1 MSHKISHKISQRVLI
16 TAGASGI
23 GRAMAEAFAA
33 TGAQIWVTDV
43 DATALAK
50 LPEEW
55 RKTQVD
61 ASDEAGVAALFGEIS
76 NVWGGLDTLCA
87 NAGIAGPT
95 ALIEDVALK
104 DWRACVSVNLEG
116 TFLAAKYAAPLMKA
130 AGSGAI
136 VITSSTAGQHG
147 YPNRAPYAAAKWAVI
162 GLMKTLAME
171 LGPFGIRA
179 NAICPGA
186 VEGERMEGV
195 LQREAVAKGMTRDAV
210 YAGYAAGT
218 SMRSFVTADDVAN
231 MAVFLGSEAARLV
244 SGQVIAVD
252 GHTVNPDPQV

>member
-1 MSHKISHKISQRVLI
+1 MKVLV

-33 TGAQIWVTDV
+33 EGAQIWVTDV
-43 DATALAK
+43 DAGALAAV
-50 LPEEW
+50 PEGW
-55 RKTQVD
+55 QASCVD
-61 ASDEAGVAALFGEIS
+61 ASDEAAMAALFEEITAH
-76 NVWGGLDTLCA
+76 WGGLDVLCA

-95 ALIEDVALK
+95 AAVEDVALA
-104 DWRACVSVNLEG
+104 DWRQCVSVNLEG
-116 TFLAAKYAAPLMKA
+116 AFLAAKYAAPIMKA
-130 AGSGAI
+130 QKSGSI
-136 VITSSTAGQHG
+136 VLTSSTAGQYG
-147 YPNRAPYAAAKWAVI
+147 YPFRAPYAAAKWAII

-186 VEGERMEGV
+186 VEGARMEGV
-195 LQREAVAKGMTRDAV
+195 LAREAAAKGMTRDAV

-218 SMRSFVTADDVAN
+218 SMRSFVSAEDVAH
-231 MAVFLGSEAARLV
+231 MAVFLGSSKARLV

-252 GHTVNPDPQV
+252 GHTENPDPKI